1 MTTHFPAPRIVR
13 NVRLGTSADA
23 EATAVDLR
31 PDDGV
36 ITGIHPAARASD
48 GAPRSTEDTLDGL
61 GLLALPGLVNT
72 HAHVDK
78 SWWGL
83 PWQSYGGERRWGS
96 SDA

>member
-1 MTTHFPAPRIVR
+1 M
-13 NVRLGTSADA
+13 RLGTSADA
-23 EATAVDLR
+23 EATAVDLHL
-31 PDDGV
+31 DDGV

-48 GAPRSTEDTLDGL
+48 GAPRSTEDTLDGR